1 MFNFPSE
8 MQREK
13 LRGKPLKILRDSSD
27 FFFYLD
33 RPMHLMMWS
42 GAAKL

>member
-13 LRGKPLKILRDSSD
+13 LRGKPLKMLRDSSD
-27 FFFYLD
+27 FFYLD
-33 RPMHLMMWS
+33 HPMYLMMCS
-42 GAAKL
+42 DAVEL